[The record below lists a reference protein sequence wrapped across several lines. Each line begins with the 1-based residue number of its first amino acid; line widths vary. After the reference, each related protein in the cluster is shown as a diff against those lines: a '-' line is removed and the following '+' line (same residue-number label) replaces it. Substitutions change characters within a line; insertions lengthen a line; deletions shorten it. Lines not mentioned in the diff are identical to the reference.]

1 MKKKPVTPLLPVL
14 LFVILT
20 LACGSV
26 QFGVVTP
33 TSVNDFTSIDI
44 AQEPTSEVINAIDN
58 EIPPT
63 AEPIQEPAEDF
74 SYLWVE
80 YWNPVFNYGLAIPS
94 HWRVE
99 TEMGGYMVLW
109 SYDQEYF
116 QANSVKGGWISG
128 GPPEGA
134 VKLEFVPFED
144 VAPEQSLATAIS
156 NILADPM
163 MTVVLS
169 VEEIAVGDFEAVRT
183 TTARPDSLE
192 DTTSNIA
199 IRLSPEVILFVVA
212 APSSAHDSGDVQAI
226 LNSLVLDKSIPIT
239 KPNSAPAPP
248 LLVGE

>member
-1 MKKKPVTPLLPVL
+1 MKSKSSIFICIAVL
-14 LFVILT
+14 ILT
-20 LACGSV
+20 SLACGFVEVSR
-26 QFGVVTP
+26 VTP
-33 TSVNDFTSIDI
+33 TSESNSVSVLNTL
-44 AQEPTSEVINAIDN
+44 EPTQVGIGELD
-58 EIPPT
+58 EIE
-63 AEPIQEPAEDF
+63 EPIEEPKEDF
-74 SYLWVE
+74 SHLWVE

-99 TEMGGYMVLW
+99 TEVGGYMVLW
-109 SYDQEYF
+109 SFDQEYF
-116 QANSVKGGWISG
+116 QANSVKGGWIGG

-144 VAPEQSLATAIS
+144 IAPEQSLATAIS
-156 NILADPM
+156 DILADPM

-169 VEEIAVGDFEAVRT
+169 VEEIALGDFEAVRT

-192 DTTSNIA
+192 DTRSNVA

-239 KPNSAPAPP
+239 KPNSAPAPL